1 MTDLTDPSEVSPV
14 KNLESQGLLD
24 MDRFR
29 SLLLDSSGV
38 GLAVLAPGSFQI
50 LMHNSVFNEWFPKL
64 TSGETMVTE
73 VLRDL
78 AGDDGLA
85 KLAAGGS
92 WKGEVEIKPKR
103 RSLTI
108 AVEILPAD
116 GTMQGE
122 LMV

>member
-1 MTDLTDPSEVSPV
+1 
-14 KNLESQGLLD
+14 
-24 MDRFR
+24 
-29 SLLLDSSGV
+29 
-38 GLAVLAPGSFQI
+38 
-50 LMHNSVFNEWFPKL
+50 MHNSVFNEWFPKL

-103 RSLTI
+103 RNLTI